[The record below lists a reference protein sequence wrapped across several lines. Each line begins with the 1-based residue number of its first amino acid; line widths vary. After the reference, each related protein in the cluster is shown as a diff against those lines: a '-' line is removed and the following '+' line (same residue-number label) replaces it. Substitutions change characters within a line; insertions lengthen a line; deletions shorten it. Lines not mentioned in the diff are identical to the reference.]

1 MAERI
6 GGEVVGEEKQGETR
20 RESGCLCFA
29 WISLF
34 VSSRWLEREKNAF
47 PWIFPTHEKKRRD
60 DEVVMMMRLKVA
72 GFGVGLV
79 DLTWSP

>member
-1 MAERI
+1 M
-6 GGEVVGEEKQGETR
+6 VGEGKERVSVDFSNTR
-20 RESGCLCFA
+20 
-29 WISLF
+29 
-34 VSSRWLEREKNAF
+34 
-47 PWIFPTHEKKRRD
+47 KKRRD